1 MSNGASDFHD
11 LAPRAVDTVRE
22 WLAEAERIPVDP
34 AGEQLARLLRDPNG
48 LSFAVGFVDGVIRP
62 EDPEVAAANL
72 QRLTAETPGFLPA
85 PLRAAA
91 GVGGTLAPRI
101 PGIVVPIARRVLRQL
116 VGHLILDASDVR
128 LGPALRKLN
137 RDGNKLNLNLL
148 GEAVLGDREAT
159 RRLERTTKLLRRPDV
174 DYVSIKVSA
183 TTAPHQPWGFADA
196 VTETVDRLLPLF
208 SYAAAAKTPK
218 FINLDMEEYRDL
230 EFTIAV
236 FMRLLSQ
243 PALKQLEAGLVLQT
257 YLPNALG
264 AMQRL
269 QAWASS
275 RVNAGGAPIKVRL
288 VKGANLPMERVDAE
302 VHGWPLATYHAKVDT
317 DANYK
322 RVLDWA
328 LTPEHTAN
336 VRLGIAGHNLF
347 DVALAWLVAER
358 RGVTAAIEFEMLLG
372 MATQQAEV
380 VRRHVGGLRLYT
392 PIVHPGEFDVAIAYL
407 VRRLEEG
414 AASDNFMSAVFE
426 LADNERLFAR
436 ERDCFLTSIEEMA
449 AATPNSHRAQDRTR
463 PASPALRYG
472 FENAPDSDPAMIA
485 NQAWAE
491 VIREHIATS
500 QLGEGTRAANTVA
513 TSEELD
519 ARIQAALDS
528 GWGAWSADERADALH
543 AVGDEL
549 ERRRAE
555 LIEVAAAECGKTLD
569 QADVEVSEAVDFA
582 HYYAERA
589 RELERIDGARF
600 SPAKLIA
607 VTPPWNFP
615 LAIPAGSTL
624 AALAAGAPAILKPA
638 SAASRCGALLAE
650 AIWQAVPREAMQYVQ
665 FAERELGSKLI
676 ADEAVERVILT
687 GGYETAEAFRSIRPE
702 VELLAETSGKN
713 AIIITPSADY
723 DLAVRDVI
731 ASAFGHAGQKC
742 SAASLVILVGQ
753 AGASKRLRDQLVDG
767 VRSLRVGPPSDA
779 LAKMGPIIAPA
790 SGKLLRGLSVL
801 GEGENWVLEPRP
813 LDKAGILWSPGLRAG
828 VRRGSEYHL
837 TEYFGPILGVMRVD
851 TLDEA
856 IEAVNE
862 VDYGLTSGLHSR
874 DAEEIARWLERVQA
888 GNLYVNRGITGAI
901 VQRQPFGGWK
911 KSVVGATVK
920 AGGPNYLFGLGNWD
934 AAEAVDGATP
944 VEPRVVALLDAVGD
958 DLARGEDR
966 ALRPTKRE
974 TGASS
979 ASAHGL
985 DGALRFSKGE
995 VGGASSA
1002 SARGGGHL
1010 ARAAASDEAAW
1021 QTEFSQNRDVQG
1033 LAAERNVFRYLPVTA
1048 PVQLRVAEG
1057 EPIEHAL
1064 RLALAGLRAGAPF
1077 VLSTAEA
1084 LPPEAMRILHTSQL
1098 PCVIETDAEFR
1109 IRVPKLRGRLRFI
1122 GSDAEYRAVAA
1133 ASGSPELAI
1142 WRRRVTESGRLE
1154 LLPFLHEQA
1163 VSITAHRYGSPD
1175 PLVAEVLA

>member
-91 GVGGTLAPRI
+91 GVGGSLAPRI
-101 PGIVVPIARRVLRQL
+101 PGLVVPIARRVLRQL
-116 VGHLILDASDVR
+116 VGHLILDASDAR

-159 RRLERTTKLLRRPDV
+159 RRLERTTKLLKRPDV

-269 QAWASS
+269 QTWAAS

-328 LTPEHTAN
+328 LTPERTAN

-436 ERDCFLTSIEEMA
+436 ERDRFLTSIEEMA

-500 QLGEGTRAANTVA
+500 QLGEDTRAANTVA
-513 TSEELD
+513 TSEDLD
-519 ARIQAALDS
+519 ARIRTALDS

-624 AALAAGAPAILKPA
+624 AALAAGAPVILKPA
-638 SAASRCGALLAE
+638 SAASRCGAVLAE

-665 FAERELGSKLI
+665 FAERELGAKLI

-813 LDKAGILWSPGLRAG
+813 LDNVGILWSPGLRAG
-828 VRRGSEYHL
+828 VQRGSEYHL

-934 AAEAVDGATP
+934 AAPATDGLAP
-944 VEPRVVALLDAVGD
+944 VEPRVVALLDA
-958 DLARGEDR
+958 L
-966 ALRPTKRE
+966 
-974 TGASS
+974 
-979 ASAHGL
+979 
-985 DGALRFSKGE
+985 GE
-995 VGGASSA
+995 VSA
-1002 SARGGGHL
+1002 APYL

-1057 EPIEHAL
+1057 EPIEHSL
-1064 RLALAGLRAGAPF
+1064 RLAFAGLRAGAPF

-1175 PLVAEVLA
+1175 PLVAGVLA